1 MNKLIVFL
9 LLFFSCLYLFARDV
23 TVKVIDSDLD
33 LPLEGA
39 VVRERDGNEYRCNK
53 DGIAVIKAP
62 DDRQFVIYVS
72 YPGYETDTII
82 IPVSSSSIEVYL
94 HLSGVIQGK
103 ELVLEAQKPGAS
115 ESRTGRSVAISGRE
129 IAQSA
134 EIGIIED
141 VMSAIKLLPGVGY
154 TGMFNAQPSIRGG
167 FPGDMGASLDGFYIS
182 DPYFW
187 GGGFSIFDPN
197 MVQSAQL
204 SHGVFSVRYG
214 HTISGLLEIVSK
226 DPSPSETQFELGA
239 NSSTANFNLS
249 LPLMKKGGILFI
261 GRVTYYDPVVLL
273 AKQLSGVIPELAVA
287 NYIRQAPYIR
297 SAILTGNYR
306 FTSNLELRASAFIGM
321 DGLSAFFE
329 NENRTKELKSDTSMD
344 MVYTNFKGFFTTGL
358 SWNPRNDMLLKLT
371 LGTGFEEQNIQGE
384 MENKIYDKYFS
395 EDFKTENSVFFEST
409 KQPNDKYEFYNNMK
423 FSQSVLLFNAQG
435 RIDYDWKLADRF
447 LISTG
452 VQEMYNLYR
461 TNGDMNFSSE
471 IPFTRLGENKNGESF
486 QAVLKGIF
494 PEINDNGF
502 WNRLM
507 VRVPIQFA
515 PELENNLFTT
525 SAFLLGEFNTSGSR
539 LKAELGL
546 RMDHFYLMGKGFS
559 VGSEPVLNP
568 RLNVDINIFKN
579 IGIFNSLDI
588 SLGSGLFSSINDNVF
603 YAEER
608 YEIFEMKPNR
618 SWTSILGIRFSFPE
632 SLSLNIEGY
641 YKQIFDRMYIPVG
654 MTLDDSLN
662 IQPQFDGEGTVW
674 GLDIMLHKVQSR
686 FWDGWISYS
695 YNWTKYHDPQGIV
708 SGMGLSGG
716 IRGSDWYYPQFHR
729 FHNLNLVFNYK
740 PVQNINLYLRFGFA
754 SGVQLSRPLTD
765 KPESRPVLIYE
776 EGKIIEKY
784 YWPSAID
791 ENNRTTSS
799 LPMDIKF
806 SIFGSNKSGKTRYE
820 VYVAVENVLALLYT
834 AQGNTSFN
842 SYTGQ
847 VDTGSNSA
855 SYELPIP
862 VPSFGFKLS
871 Y

>member
-9 LLFFSCLYLFARDV
+9 LLFFSCLYVFARDV

-39 VVRERDGNEYRCNK
+39 VVRERDGKEHKCNK
-53 DGIAVIKAP
+53 DGVAVINAP

-82 IPVSSSSIEVYL
+82 VPVFSNSIEVYL

-154 TGMFNAQPSIRGG
+154 TGIFNAQPSIRGG
-167 FPGDMGASLDGFYIS
+167 FPGDMSASLDGFYIR

-226 DPSPSETQFELGA
+226 DPSTSETQFELGV

-249 LPLMKKGGILFI
+249 LPLMRKGGILFI
-261 GRVTYYDPVVLL
+261 GRVTYYDPVVFL
-273 AKQLSGVIPELAVA
+273 AKQLSGVIQELAVA
-287 NYIRQAPYIR
+287 DYIRQAPYIR
-297 SAILTGNYR
+297 SGIITGNYR

-329 NENRTKELKSDTSMD
+329 NSSRTELLKSDTSMD
-344 MVYTNFKGFFTTGL
+344 MEYTNFKGFFTSGL
-358 SWNPRNDMLLKLT
+358 SWNPRNDMLLKFT
-371 LGTGFEEQNIQGE
+371 LGTGFDEQNIIGE

-395 EDFKTENSVFFEST
+395 DDFLTKYSVFLDRT
-409 KQPNDKYEFYNNMK
+409 GQAKDKYEFYNNMEL
-423 FSQSVLLFNAQG
+423 SQSVLLFNAQG
-435 RIDYDWKLADRF
+435 RIDYDWKLGDF
-447 LISTG
+447 LLISSG

-461 TNGDMNFSSE
+461 AKGDQNFSNE
-471 IPFTRLGENKNGESF
+471 ISYRYMGDENKEILNK
-486 QAVLKGIF
+486 LYPGI
-494 PEINDNGF
+494 EEKD
-502 WNRLM
+502 WNRLI
-507 VRVPIQFA
+507 VRVPVQFA

-525 SAFLLGEFNTSGSR
+525 SAYLLSEFNTSGSR

-546 RMDHFYLMGKGFS
+546 RVDHFYLMGKGFS

-568 RLNVDINIFKN
+568 RLNIDINILKN
-579 IGIFNSLDI
+579 TGIFNSLDI

-608 YEIFEMKPNR
+608 YKIFEMKPNR
-618 SWTSILGIRFSFPE
+618 SWTSILGIRFEFPE

-654 MTLDDSLN
+654 MTLDDNLN
-662 IQPQFDGEGTVW
+662 IQPRFDGEGTVW
-674 GLDIMLHKVQSR
+674 GIDIMLHKVQSR
-686 FWDGWISYS
+686 YWDGWICYS
-695 YNWTKYHDPQGIV
+695 YNWTKYRDPQGVFGNI
-708 SGMGLSGG
+708 GISGG
-716 IRGSDWYYPQFHR
+716 EFGSDWYYPQFHR
-729 FHNLNLVFNYK
+729 FHNLNLVFNFK
-740 PVQNINLYLRFGFA
+740 PVQNINLYLRFGYA
-754 SGVQLSRPLTD
+754 SGVQLTRPLTD
-765 KPESRPVLIYE
+765 KPESRPVLIYSDE
-776 EGKIIEKY
+776 SYIIEKY
-784 YWPSAID
+784 YWPSVID

-834 AQGNTSFN
+834 AQGNTRFN

-847 VDTGSNSA
+847 VESGSNSA

>member
-9 LLFFSCLYLFARDV
+9 LLFFTCINIFARDV

-39 VVRERDGNEYRCNK
+39 VVRERDGNEYKCNK

-62 DDRQFVIYVS
+62 DDRQFIIYIS
-72 YPGYETDTII
+72 YPGYETNTVVV
-82 IPVSSSSIEVYL
+82 PVSSNSIEVFL

-115 ESRTGRSVAISGRE
+115 ESRTGRSVAISERE

-154 TGMFNAQPSIRGG
+154 TGIFNAQPSIRGG

-182 DPYFW
+182 NPYFW

-226 DPSPSETQFELGA
+226 DPSPSETQFEFGA

-249 LPLMKKGGILFI
+249 LPLMGKGGILFI

-273 AKQLSGVIPELAVA
+273 AKQLTDVIPELAVA

-306 FTSNLELRASAFIGM
+306 FTSNLELRASTFIGM

-329 NENRTKELKSDTSMD
+329 NKNRTEELNSDTFMD
-344 MVYTNFKGFFTTGL
+344 MVYTNFKGFFTSGI

-371 LGTGFEEQNIQGE
+371 LGTGFEEQNIEGE
-384 MENKIYDKYFS
+384 IENNILDKHFS
-395 EDFKTENSVFFEST
+395 DEFKTKNSVFFEST
-409 KQPNDKYEFYNNMK
+409 GQANEKYTFYNKME
-423 FSQSVLLFNAQG
+423 FLQSVLLFNAQG
-435 RIDYDWKLADRF
+435 RIDYDWKLGDYL

-461 TNGDMNFSSE
+461 TTGDINYIIEVPLSNLE
-471 IPFTRLGENKNGESF
+471 DKY
-486 QAVLKGIF
+486 QALLKSRY
-494 PEINDNGF
+494 PDINANNTF

-507 VRVPIQFA
+507 VRVPVPFA

-546 RMDHFYLMGKGFS
+546 RVDHFYLMGNGFS

-568 RLNVDINIFKN
+568 RVNIDINILKN

-654 MTLDDSLN
+654 LTLDDSVN
-662 IQPQFDGEGTVW
+662 IQPQFDGKGTVW

-695 YNWTKYHDPQGIV
+695 YNWTKYHDPQGIIN
-708 SGMGLSGG
+708 GIGLSGG
-716 IRGSDWYYPQFHR
+716 YQGSDWYYPQFHR
-729 FHNLNLVFNYK
+729 FHNLNLVFNFK
-740 PVQNINLYLRFGFA
+740 PVQNMNLYLRFGFA
-754 SGVQLSRPLTD
+754 SGVQFTQQYGD
-765 KPESRPVLIYE
+765 KPQSYPVLILE
-776 EGKIIEKY
+776 ENKIIEKY
-784 YWPSAID
+784 YWPTVIN
-791 ENNRTTSS
+791 EIKRTSPS

-806 SIFGSNKSGKTRYE
+806 SIFGSNNSGKTRYE

-847 VDTGSNSA
+847 VDTSSNSA

-862 VPSFGFKLS
+862 VPSFGFRIS

>member
-1 MNKLIVFL
+1 MNKIIIFL
-9 LLFFSCLYLFARDV
+9 LLFFSCIYVFARDV

-39 VVRERDGNEYRCNK
+39 VVRVRDGSEYKCNR

-72 YPGYETDTII
+72 YPGYETNTVVV
-82 IPVSSSSIEVYL
+82 PVSSNSIDVHL

-154 TGMFNAQPSIRGG
+154 TGIFNAQPSIRGG
-167 FPGDMGASLDGFYIS
+167 FPGDMSASLDGFYIS
-182 DPYFW
+182 NPYFW

-226 DPSPSETQFELGA
+226 DPSPWETQFELGV

-249 LPLMKKGGILFI
+249 LPLMRKGGILFI

-287 NYIRQAPYIR
+287 DYIRQAPYIR
-297 SAILTGNYR
+297 SGIITGNYR
-306 FTSNLELRASAFIGM
+306 FTDKLELRATAFFGM
-321 DGLSAFFE
+321 DGLSAYFKNSSSTE
-329 NENRTKELKSDTSMD
+329 VLKSDTSMD
-344 MVYTNFKGFFTTGL
+344 MEYTNFKGFFTSGL

-371 LGTGFEEQNIQGE
+371 VGTGFEEQNINGE
-384 MENKIYDKYFS
+384 MENKIYDKHFS
-395 EDFKTENSVFFEST
+395 DDFLNNYDNSIFLDYT
-409 KQPNDKYEFYNNMK
+409 GQPKDKYEFYNSMEL
-423 FSQSVLLFNAQG
+423 SQSVLLFNAQG
-435 RIDYDWKLADRF
+435 RIDYDWKLADF
-447 LISTG
+447 LLLSAG

-461 TNGDMNFSSE
+461 TKGDQNFSNE
-471 IPFTRLGENKNGESF
+471 ISFRYLGKEN
-486 QAVLKGIF
+486 QDMLKIMYPGIH
-494 PEINDNGF
+494 DAA
-502 WNRLM
+502 WNRLIIRAP
-507 VRVPIQFA
+507 VQFA

-525 SAFLLGEFNTSGSR
+525 SAFLLSELSSSSNKI
-539 LKAELGL
+539 KAELGL

-568 RLNVDINIFKN
+568 RLNFDINILKN
-579 IGIFNSLDI
+579 MGIFNSFDI
-588 SLGSGLFSSINDNVF
+588 SLGTGLFSSINDNVF

-608 YEIFEMKPNR
+608 YKINEMKPNR
-618 SWTSILGIRFSFPE
+618 SWTSILGIRFEFPE
-632 SLSLNIEGY
+632 ALSFNIEGY
-641 YKQIFDRMYIPVG
+641 YKYIFDRMYIPIG
-654 MTLDDSLN
+654 ITLDDNLN

-674 GLDIMLHKVQSR
+674 GLDVMLHKVQSR

-695 YNWTKYHDPQGIV
+695 YNWTKYRDPQGSI
-708 SGMGLSGG
+708 GGRGISGG
-716 IRGSDWYYPQFHR
+716 GRGSDWYYPQFHR
-729 FHNLNLVFNYK
+729 FHNLNLVFNFK
-740 PVQNINLYLRFGFA
+740 PVQNINLYLRFGYA
-754 SGVQLSRPLTD
+754 SGVQLTRLLGD
-765 KPESRPVLIYE
+765 KPESRPVLIYSD
-776 EGKIIEKY
+776 KPYIIEKY
-784 YWPSAID
+784 YWPSVID

-806 SIFGSNKSGKTRYE
+806 SIFGSNKSGKARYE

-842 SYTGQ
+842 SYTGEIN
-847 VDTGSNSA
+847 TGSNSA

>member
-1 MNKLIVFL
+1 MNKLIIFI
-9 LLFFSCLYLFARDV
+9 LLFLTCINIFARDV

-39 VVRERDGNEYRCNK
+39 VVRERDGNEYKCNK

-62 DDRQFVIYVS
+62 DDRQFVIYIS
-72 YPGYETDTII
+72 YPGYETNTVVV
-82 IPVSSSSIEVYL
+82 PVSSNSIEVFL

-154 TGMFNAQPSIRGG
+154 TGIFNAQPSIRGG
-167 FPGDMGASLDGFYIS
+167 FPGDMGASLDGFYIRN
-182 DPYFW
+182 PYFW

-226 DPSPSETQFELGA
+226 DPSPTDTQFELGA

-249 LPLMKKGGILFI
+249 LPLMGKGGILFI
-261 GRVTYYDPVVLL
+261 GRVTYYDPVVFL
-273 AKQLSGVIPELAVA
+273 AKQLTDVIPELSVA

-329 NENRTKELKSDTSMD
+329 NKNRTDELNSDTFMD
-344 MVYTNFKGFFTTGL
+344 MVYTNFKGFFTSGI

-371 LGTGFEEQNIQGE
+371 MGTGFEEQKIDGEIENNIL
-384 MENKIYDKYFS
+384 DKHFS
-395 EDFKTENSVFFEST
+395 DEFKTNNSVFFKST
-409 KQPNDKYEFYNNMK
+409 GQANDSYNFYNKME
-423 FSQSVLLFNAQG
+423 FLQSVLLFNAQG
-435 RIDYDWKLADRF
+435 RIDYDWKLGDYL
-447 LISTG
+447 LISAG

-461 TNGDMNFSSE
+461 TTGDMNFSGE
-471 IPFTRLGENKNGESF
+471 IPFTRLGENQNGESF
-486 QAVLKGIF
+486 QTLLRSRY
-494 PEINDNGF
+494 PEISANDAF
-502 WNRLM
+502 WDKLR

-546 RMDHFYLMGKGFS
+546 RLDHFYLMGKGFS
-559 VGSEPVLNP
+559 VGSEAVLNP
-568 RLNVDINIFKN
+568 RVNIDINILKN
-579 IGIFNSLDI
+579 ISIFDSLDL
-588 SLGSGLFSSINDNVF
+588 SLGTGLFSSINDNVF

-641 YKQIFDRMYIPVG
+641 YKQIFDRMYIPIG
-654 MTLDDSLN
+654 MTLEDSVN
-662 IQPQFDGEGTVW
+662 IQPQFDGMGTVW

-695 YNWTKYHDPQGIV
+695 YNWTKYHDPQGII
-708 SGMGLSGG
+708 GIGFSGG
-716 IRGSDWYYPQFHR
+716 YQGSDWYYPQFHR
-729 FHNLNLVFNYK
+729 FHNLNLVFNFK
-740 PVQNINLYLRFGFA
+740 PVQNINIYLRFGYA
-754 SGVQLSRPLTD
+754 SGVQLTRPLTD
-765 KPESRPVLIYE
+765 KPESHPVLIYE

-784 YWPSAID
+784 YWESAID

-799 LPMDIKF
+799 IPMDIKF
-806 SIFGSNKSGKTRYE
+806 SIYGSNKSGKARYE

-842 SYTGQ
+842 QYTGE